1 MVTYFTKEFMERTNH
16 HYTGIPTATTLLYLY
31 VLWALL
37 EEGLWVNLLV
47 GRGGGALWFGLHF
60 RLFEWWQSVSDKF
73 EFVFLLKSPT
83 AVMIMTNNPHH

>member
-16 HYTGIPTATTLLYLY
+16 HYTCIPTATTLLYLY

-47 GRGGGALWFGLHF
+47 GRGGGG
-60 RLFEWWQSVSDKF
+60 
-73 EFVFLLKSPT
+73 FVVWASFQ
-83 AVMIMTNNPHH
+83 II